1 MRTLPVITRGDPTN
15 WPTRH
20 TYPENKGEP
29 GEVALESRYTVSG
42 NPYISANRETMK
54 PMYVPWAFHDPFT
67 RRGTRAR
74 KSPTSTMLRT
84 ATLHRLNSR
93 DVPSITGN
101 EPYAYA

>member
-1 MRTLPVITRGDPTN
+1 MSRMPAMTRGEPTS
-15 WPTRH
+15 WPTPH
-20 TYPENKGEP
+20 TYPTNRGED
-29 GEVALESRYTVSG
+29 GYVAPAKRYTVSG

-54 PMYVPWAFHDPFT
+54 PMYVPWAFHDPLT